1 MYLHIMCLY
10 FHFGWV
16 TLEAFFF
23 FFHCLEMLL
32 RLPHP
37 LVLGIVDT
45 DELLPISERFT
56 NQPAIY
62 DHVHVVLEVA
72 LLSLYFIR

>member
-1 MYLHIMCLY
+1 MCLY

-45 DELLPISERFT
+45 DEPLPISERFT
-56 NQPAIY
+56 NQPAIC
-62 DHVHVVLEVA
+62 DHVHVVLEVV